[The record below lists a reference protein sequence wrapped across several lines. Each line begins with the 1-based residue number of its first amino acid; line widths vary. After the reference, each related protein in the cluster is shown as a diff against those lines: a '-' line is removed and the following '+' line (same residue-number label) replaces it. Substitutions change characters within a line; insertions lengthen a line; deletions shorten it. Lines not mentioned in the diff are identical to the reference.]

1 MSMNICRGQFAQV
14 AVGLLGVHATGCRR
28 ASGRARFDHHVAD
41 DGGVLESAAGTQLP
55 GENRTA
61 CHADPE
67 VELAEFT
74 DGVADVGLP
83 PATT

>member
-1 MSMNICRGQFAQV
+1 MSPSGTQR
-14 AVGLLGVHATGCRR
+14 TR
-28 ASGRARFDHHVAD
+28 ALRARFDHHVAD
-41 DGGVLESAAGTQLP
+41 DGVLEPAAGTQLP

-83 PATT
+83 PAPT